1 MNKVY
6 AFSDI
11 HGMYELWEQIK
22 EYCDDSDVIYFLGD
36 AADRGPHGHKIMRE
50 LLTDKRVFYL
60 LGNHDEFLLHIGAD
74 LIEGHNS
81 NIMLWIANGG
91 HPTIQDFLRQPIAQQ
106 EWILR
111 KLNQLHRK
119 VIYVNKNGQILHLSH
134 AGQSLDEDLELLRL
148 KGEDIENLLIWDRQ
162 HIQDPW
168 PQDEEYQNQ
177 YVIHGHTPTKS
188 LAQFGAH
195 ITEPPKIGVPGV
207 YANGHKIDIDTG
219 CFASGSIPLFDLDE
233 LKVAKIFTIKTKEEE
248 K

>member
-36 AADRGPHGHKIMRE
+36 AADRGPHGYKIMRE
-50 LLTDKRVFYL
+50 LLTDKRVIYL
-60 LGNHDEFLLHIGAD
+60 LGNHDEFLLHTGAD
-74 LIEGHNS
+74 LIEGRNG
-81 NIMLWIANGG
+81 NIMLWLANGG
-91 HPTIQDFLRQPIAQQ
+91 QSTVQDFLRQPVEQQ

-134 AGQSLDEDLELLRL
+134 AGQNLNEDLELLRI
-148 KGEDIENLLIWDRQ
+148 KGEDIENLLIWDRH
-162 HIQDPW
+162 HIRDPW

-177 YVIHGHTPTKS
+177 YVIHGHTPVRH
-188 LAQFGAH
+188 LARYGAH
-195 ITEPPKIGVPGV
+195 ITEYPKVGVPGV
-207 YANGHKIDIDTG
+207 YANGHKIDIDTC

-233 LKVAKIFTIKTKEEE
+233 LKVAKIFTVETKEEE
-248 K
+248 